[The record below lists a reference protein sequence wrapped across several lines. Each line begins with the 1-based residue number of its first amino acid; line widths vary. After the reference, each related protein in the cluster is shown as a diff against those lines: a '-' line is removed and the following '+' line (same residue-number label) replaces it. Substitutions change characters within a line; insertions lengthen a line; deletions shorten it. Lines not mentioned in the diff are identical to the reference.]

1 MTEDDVRCVFA
12 ETFKVPAEAVSPG
25 TSPENIDAW
34 DSFGHMRLVT
44 AVEAQFSIR
53 LTMQQ
58 ILAIDSFAALC
69 RTLEEA
75 RGA

>member
-1 MTEDDVRCVFA
+1 
-12 ETFKVPAEAVSPG
+12 
-25 TSPENIDAW
+25 
-34 DSFGHMRLVT
+34 MRLVT
-44 AVEAQFSIR
+44 AVEAQLSLR
-53 LTMQQ
+53 LTMEQ